1 MNVFDLL
8 GPVMVG
14 PSSSH
19 TAGAVAIGR
28 MVRALL
34 GSCPSQVSIGMY
46 GSFATTG
53 EGHGTPRALVAGLL
67 GFAPDDSRVP
77 HSFELAEEV
86 GLQFSFHTVELR
98 DAHPNSALITATD
111 ADGRQVEV
119 GASSPGG
126 GRIMVFSLDDAPVSF
141 GGELPTLVI
150 HNNDRPG
157 CLNRVTAL
165 LLEYG
170 INVATLQ
177 LARNVRG
184 GTAVMVAQCD
194 QPIGVGVLDGLRGLA
209 GILQVTCYNPEQ
221 GGAQ

>member
-34 GSCPSQVSIGMY
+34 GSCPVEASIGLY

-77 HSFELAEEV
+77 HSFELAEEL
-86 GLQFSFHTVELR
+86 GLAFSFHTVSLR
-98 DAHPNSALITATD
+98 DAHPNSTLITATD
-111 ADGRQVEV
+111 ANGRQVEV

-126 GRIMVFSLDDAPVSF
+126 GRMTVFSLDGAAVSF

-157 CLNRVTAL
+157 CLSRVTAL
-165 LLEYG
+165 LAQQS
-170 INVATLQ
+170 INLATLQ
-177 LARNVRG
+177 LARNDRG

-194 QPIGVGVLDGLRGLA
+194 QKLSPHVVEELKTLS
-209 GILQVTCYNPEQ
+209 GILQVTCYNPE
-221 GGAQ
+221 